1 MKKGKVEVDTPGP
14 LVTNVTDQVTGWVRS
29 EGLEGDGLLHV
40 FLPHATA
47 GLALMETG
55 TGSDQ
60 DLVAAMERIL
70 PRHDRSRHSHGYEV
84 HGRDHLLP
92 VLVSPSLILP
102 VHGGELVIGTY
113 QSVVIVDRNRD
124 NNHRTVILSY
134 LQD

>member
-1 MKKGKVEVDTPGP
+1 MRTGKLEVDTLGP
-14 LVTNVTDQVTGWVRS
+14 LVTDITDLVRGWVA
-29 EGLEGDGLLHV
+29 ELEGDGLLHA

-55 TGSDQ
+55 TGSEQ

-70 PRHDRSRHSHGYEV
+70 PRHDRYRHSHGYEV

-92 VLVSPSLILP
+92 VLVSPSLIMP

-113 QSVVIVDRNRD
+113 QSVVIVDPNRD

>member
-1 MKKGKVEVDTPGP
+1 MRTGKLEVDTLGP
-14 LVTNVTDQVTGWVRS
+14 LVTDITDLVRGWVA
-29 EGLEGDGLLHV
+29 ELEGDGLLHA

-55 TGSDQ
+55 TGSEQ

-70 PRHDRSRHSHGYEV
+70 PRHDRYRHSHGYEV

-92 VLVSPSLILP
+92 VLVPPSLIMP

-113 QSVVIVDRNRD
+113 QSVVIVDPNRD

>member
-1 MKKGKVEVDTPGP
+1 MRTGKVEVDTTGP
-14 LVTNVTDQVTGWVRS
+14 LVTDITDRIREWAA
-29 EGLEGDGLLHV
+29 ELEGDGLLHV

-55 TGSDQ
+55 TGSEQ

-70 PRHDRSRHSHGYEV
+70 PRHDRYRHSHGYEV

-92 VLVSPSLILP
+92 VLVSPSLIMP

-113 QSVVIVDRNRD
+113 QSVVIVDPNRD

>member
-1 MKKGKVEVDTPGP
+1 MKTGKLDVDAPGP
-14 LVTNVTDQVTGWVRS
+14 LVTDITAGVR
-29 EGLEGDGLLHV
+29 EWAAGLEGDGLLHL

-70 PRHDRSRHSHGYEV
+70 PRHDRYRHSHGYEV

-92 VLVSPSLILP
+92 VLVAPSLILP
-102 VHGGELVIGTY
+102 VHGGELILGTY
-113 QSVVIVDRNRD
+113 QSVVIVDPNRD
-124 NNHRTVILSY
+124 NNHRTVIFSF